1 MFEIKT
7 MNNIARQGLDELAAL
22 GLKVDVDA
30 ENPDGL
36 LIRSAKLHDAVFGDR
51 LLAIA
56 RAGVGTDNVPVAR
69 CTEEGIVVFNTSGA
83 NAEAVKE
90 LALCALFLAS
100 RDVIGGIEWVKSL
113 AGSDNVAAAVE
124 KGKSAYVGPEIN
136 GKTLGIIGLGAIG
149 SLVANAA
156 AELGMTVYG
165 YDPYMSVDAA
175 WRLNSIVKHAADRD
189 TVFRESDYLMV
200 QVHYNDETRHM
211 LGAEEFSRM
220 KQGVRVINLA
230 RGELVDDEA
239 MLAALASGKVA
250 RYVTDFPNNEL
261 VGHPKVVA
269 IPHLGAST
277 PESEEKCAVM
287 AARELADYLNNG
299 NIKNGVNL
307 PDVRLER
314 AGVARL
320 TVIHRNVPRMINHF
334 LDLIGAENINVEHMI
349 NRPRGDVA
357 YTIIDTG
364 SDISPEIAS
373 KISAMDEVMRVRVL
387 R

>member
-1 MFEIKT
+1 MFEVKT
-7 MNNIARQGLDELAAL
+7 MNNIARQGLDELAAHDL
-22 GLKVDVDA
+22 TVNVNA
-30 ENPDGL
+30 ENPDGM

-56 RAGVGTDNVPVAR
+56 RAGVGTDNVPVER
-69 CTEEGIVVFNTSGA
+69 CTEAGIAVFNTAGA

-90 LALCALFLAS
+90 LALCALLLGS
-100 RDVIGGIEWVKSL
+100 RDIVGGIEWVKSME
-113 AGSDNVAAAVE
+113 GQTGIAATVE

-175 WRLNSIVKHAADRD
+175 WRLNSVVKHAADLD
-189 TVFRESDYLMV
+189 TIFRESDYIMV
-200 QVHYNDETRHM
+200 QVHCNEETRHM
-211 LGAEEFSRM
+211 LSTEQFAKM
-220 KQGVRVINLA
+220 KDGVRIINLA

-239 MLAALASGKVA
+239 IIAAIDVGKVA
-250 RYVTDFPNNEL
+250 RYVTDFPNDRL
-261 VGHPKVVA
+261 VGIANVVA
-269 IPHLGAST
+269 MPHIGAST

-287 AARELADYLNNG
+287 AARELADYLYNG

-307 PDVRLER
+307 PNVKLER
-314 AGVARL
+314 AGVARIC
-320 TVIHRNVPRMINHF
+320 VIHKNVPRMINRF
-334 LDLIGAENINVEHMI
+334 LDLIGEQNINVEHMI
-349 NRPRGDVA
+349 NKPRGEVA

-364 SDISPEIAS
+364 SDISDEIER
-373 KISAMDEVMRVRVL
+373 KIDAMEEVMRVRVI

>member
-7 MNNIARQGLDELAAL
+7 MNNIAPQGLEELAARN
-22 GLKVDVDA
+22 LKVDVDA

-69 CTEEGIVVFNTSGA
+69 CTEQGIAVFNTAGA

-90 LALCALFLAS
+90 LALCALLLGS
-100 RDVIGGIEWVKSL
+100 RDIVGGIDWVKSMQ
-113 AGSDNVAAAVE
+113 GQTGIAAVVE

-156 AELGMTVYG
+156 TELGMTVYG

-175 WRLNSIVKHAADRD
+175 WRLKSVVLHAPDLD
-189 TVFRESDYLMV
+189 TIFRVSDYIMV
-200 QVHYNDETRHM
+200 QVHCNDETRGM
-211 LGAEEFSRM
+211 LGAEQFAKM
-220 KQGVRVINLA
+220 KDGVRIINLA
-230 RGELVDDEA
+230 RGELVNDDA
-239 MLAALASGKVA
+239 LIAAIDVGKVA
-250 RYVTDFPNNEL
+250 RYVTDFPNDKL
-261 VGHPKVVA
+261 VGIANVVA
-269 IPHLGAST
+269 MPHLGAST

-287 AARELADYLNNG
+287 AARELADYLYNG

-307 PDVRLER
+307 PNVFLER
-314 AGVARL
+314 AGAARIC
-320 TVIHRNVPRMINHF
+320 VIHKNVPRMINRF
-334 LDLIGAENINVEHMI
+334 LDLIGERNINVEHMI
-349 NRPRGDVA
+349 NKPRGDVA

-364 SDISPEIAS
+364 SDIPAEIEE
-373 KISAMDEVMRVRVL
+373 KIAAMDEVMRVRVI

>member
-1 MFEIKT
+1 MFEVKT
-7 MNNIARQGLDELAAL
+7 MNNIATQGLEELAAC
-22 GLKVDVDA
+22 GLTVNVDA
-30 ENPDGL
+30 EDPDGL
-36 LIRSAKLHDAVFGDR
+36 LIRSAKLHDAVFGQR

-56 RAGVGTDNVPVAR
+56 RAGVGTDNVPVDR
-69 CTEEGIVVFNTSGA
+69 CTQEGIAVFNTAGA

-90 LALCALFLAS
+90 LALCALLLAS
-100 RDVIGGIEWVKSL
+100 RDIVGGIEWVKGL
-113 AGSDNVAAAVE
+113 DRGENIAAAVE

-175 WRLNSIVKHAADRD
+175 WRLNSVVRHADDLA
-189 TVFRESDYLMV
+189 TIFRVSDYVMV

-211 LGAEEFSRM
+211 LGGAELAQMRD
-220 KQGVRVINLA
+220 GVRLINLA

-239 MLAALASGKVA
+239 LVEALGTGKVA
-250 RYVTDFPNNEL
+250 RYVTDFPNNRL
-261 VGHPKVVA
+261 VGVPGVVA
-269 IPHLGAST
+269 MPHLGAST

-287 AARELADYLNNG
+287 AARELADYLHNG
-299 NIKNGVNL
+299 NVKNGVNL
-307 PDVRLER
+307 PNVSLER
-314 AGVARL
+314 AGCCRL
-320 TVIHRNVPRMINHF
+320 CVIHRNVPRMINRF

-349 NRPRGDVA
+349 NKPRGDVA

-364 SDISPEIAS
+364 KPIGAEMAAKIA
-373 KISAMDEVMRVRVL
+373 AMDEVMRVRVL
-387 R
+387 